1 MLEEEKDSVVGGL
14 KIITEGIL
22 RAVLK
27 EEIYPMRAQ
36 VSGSL
41 EIITTPL
48 PFLFFF
54 ISWTAVL
61 KEGIYSV
68 AEQVSGSLK
77 IVANEF

>member
-48 PFLFFF
+48 PFLFYFYF
-54 ISWTAVL
+54 LDS
-61 KEGIYSV
+61 SV
-68 AEQVSGSLK
+68 ERGNIFSGRTSVGK
-77 IVANEF
+77 FENSSQ